1 MAVPIV
7 YGQTLIDLTNDL
19 LAGYSNGVDSR
30 ALLSYLNMAKDE
42 VWAVTKELHEEY
54 FQVFSQNTNS
64 AADYYFP
71 TLNTTTRN
79 YTLPADLRSIEFIE
93 CTTPGFEGTEF
104 VYAKLNSPEFRD
116 ERRESNAAQG
126 PQPNDSNNNSYH
138 YSIAGK
144 NQFVL
149 AAYPT
154 AALNVILWYTRALP
168 DFEAS
173 DVVDEILFP
182 FSKKL
187 AEYAAKRVMLAD
199 QDAGQFA
206 AWKSE
211 WRDSLIN
218 LVQSEGTRNDA
229 DPQFVQDFDWESY

>member
-1 MAVPIV
+1 MAVPTV
-7 YGQTLIDLTNDL
+7 YGQTLIDLTNDM
-19 LAGYSNGVDSR
+19 LAGYSNGIDQR
-30 ALLSYLNMAKDE
+30 ALVSFLNLAKDE
-42 VWAVTKELHEEY
+42 VWAVTKELHDEY
-54 FQVFSQNTNS
+54 FQVFSQNTAPS
-64 AADYYFP
+64 GDFYFP
-71 TLNTTTRN
+71 ALNTTTRN
-79 YTLPADLRSIEFIE
+79 YTLPSDLRSIEFIE
-93 CTTPGFEGTEF
+93 CTTVGFEGTEF
-104 VYAKLNSPEFRD
+104 IYAKLNSPEFRE

-126 PQPNDSNNNSYH
+126 PDPNNNVRSYH

-149 AAYPT
+149 ASYP
-154 AALNVILWYTRALP
+154 AAPLNVILWYTRALP

-218 LVQSEGTRNDA
+218 LVQGEGTRNDA
-229 DPQFVQDFDWESY
+229 DPLFVQDFTGEDY